1 MEIAATLNPVTYV
14 MEALR
19 SLILQDMVWSKILP
33 GFAVVVVLGLAML
46 ALNVRLIRN
55 YD

>member
-1 MEIAATLNPVTYV
+1 
-14 MEALR
+14 
-19 SLILQDMVWSKILP
+19 MVWSKILP